1 MHILAQKIVADVAA
15 QNGFTAEDML
25 QEGKRARIVSYA
37 RFEAM
42 TRIRDLKHH
51 NGKSM
56 FSLKLIGRW
65 FNTDHGTV
73 HHATQR
79 HQQAAKALEAYR
91 SSNPVGE
98 IRPGELRRLGVE
110 RGIATYVKAMAERE
124 EKQRAEVGIDPTCD
138 DKHVAAILAAEPGG
152 FEAHREVYRKETR
165 FGVHRTLLPRTY
177 RPLVDPDDVA
187 WWQGLVLAA

>member
-1 MHILAQKIVADVAA
+1 MHVLAQKIVADVAA

-42 TRIRDLKHH
+42 TRIRDLKHA

-91 SSNPVGE
+91 SANPVGE

-110 RGIATYVKAMAERE
+110 QGIATYVKAMAERE
-124 EKQRAEVGIDPTCD
+124 EKQRAEVGVDPTAD
-138 DKHVAAILAAEPGG
+138 EKHVAAILAEQPHG
-152 FEAHREVYRKETR
+152 FEAHREVFWRMTKHGARYMT
-165 FGVHRTLLPRTY
+165 LPRFY
-177 RPLVDPDDVA
+177 RPLVDPDDVT
-187 WWQGLVLAA
+187 WLQGLARAA